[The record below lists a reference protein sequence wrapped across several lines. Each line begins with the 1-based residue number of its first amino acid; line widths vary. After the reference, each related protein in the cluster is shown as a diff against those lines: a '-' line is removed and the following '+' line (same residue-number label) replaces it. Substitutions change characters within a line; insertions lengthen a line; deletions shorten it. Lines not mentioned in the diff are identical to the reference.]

1 MREIFIRRDHHM
13 IAGLNRAVLFVLLI
27 VSALFS
33 SQQKSGEQNLP
44 EKYLYWI
51 DLTSYIILPAER
63 EVFFQLQN
71 DRDRDI
77 FIESFWKQRD
87 PTPET
92 PQNEL
97 KEEHLLRVSYANTNL
112 RRATPREGWR
122 TDMGRMHIILGPPA
136 SIERFDSQPG
146 VHPCQV
152 WYYRGQSGKGLPA
165 LFALVF
171 YQRGGSGEY
180 KLYNPAADGPAS
192 LLVRPEELDQTDY
205 EAVYQK
211 IKELTPSLAPVVLSV
226 IPGEFPYAFTPSPQ
240 NSILLAK
247 IIESPRKDVNP
258 RYATDFLHFKG
269 MVSTEYLTNY
279 VESSA
284 VVAVIPDPVLDV
296 DLLHFSISPKRV
308 SADYYQPRDQYYCN
322 FKLNVSLRKGGQI
335 IFQHERDFP
344 LYFSPDRKGHIEAN
358 GLAVEEVIPV
368 AEGEYELAIL
378 LQNSVGKEF
387 SYIEKKIQVPARG
400 GAAAQLIGPIVGY
413 RLQTVGADA
422 LLPFKALDRQ
432 ISVDSSDTL
441 SRRDELAVLFAL
453 ADIPESLWREG
464 RARIKI
470 KGLKGEEASEK
481 EFFLGL
487 SDHPYK
493 NTMVFSRGIPAAE
506 FSPDYYEVGLA
517 VLDGEGKTLMERTTN
532 IILSALENVSH
543 PVTLVLPSPPAM
555 NHLLFYGLA
564 YQYAKLALP
573 EKAEAFYEKAL
584 AMNPE
589 YKRGIIEYAGFLVN
603 VGKFDKGLSE
613 AERVRDNESLR
624 FQYALITGLAH
635 MGKGNYEK
643 AISFFLEGN
652 RVYNSDVQLLNS
664 LGTCY
669 YKTGQKKDALEALN
683 ASLSLNPEQK
693 DIKDLINRIHIELK

>member
-1 MREIFIRRDHHM
+1 MK
-13 IAGLNRAVLFVLLI
+13 AGLKRAVLIVLVI

-33 SQQKSGEQNLP
+33 SQQKIREQDLP
-44 EKYLYWI
+44 EKYRDWLN
-51 DLTSYIILPAER
+51 LTSYIIVPAER
-63 EVFFQLQN
+63 EVFFQLQT
-71 DRDRDI
+71 DLDRDI
-77 FIESFWKQRD
+77 FVESFWKQRD

-92 PQNEL
+92 PQNEF
-97 KEEHLLRVSYANTNL
+97 KEEHLRRFSYANTNL

-122 TDMGRMHIILGPPA
+122 TDMGRFHIILGPPA

-152 WYYRGQSGKGLPA
+152 WYYRGEAGKGLPT

-192 LLVRPEELDQTDY
+192 LLVRPEEVGATESQALY
-205 EAVYQK
+205 EK
-211 IKELTPSLAPVVLSV
+211 IRELTPSLAPVVLSV
-226 IPGEFPYAFTPSPQ
+226 IPGEFPYNFMPSPQ
-240 NSILLAK
+240 NNIILAK
-247 IIESPRKDVNP
+247 IIESSRKDVNP

-269 MVSTEYLTNY
+269 IVSTEYLTNY

-296 DLLHFSISPKRV
+296 DLLHLFISPKRV
-308 SADYYQPRDQYYCN
+308 SVDYYRPKDQYYCN
-322 FKLNVSLRKGGQI
+322 FKLNASLKRGEQI
-335 IFQHERDFP
+335 IFQHEKDFP
-344 LYFSPDRKGHIEAN
+344 LYFPPDRKGYIEAN
-358 GLAVEEVIPV
+358 GVAVEDVIPV
-368 AEGEYELAIL
+368 AAGEYDLAVL

-413 RLQTVGADA
+413 RLQTVGPDA
-422 LLPFKALDRQ
+422 LLPFKAFDRQ
-432 ISVDSSDTL
+432 ISVDSNDTL

-453 ADIPESLWREG
+453 ADVPESLWREG

-470 KGLKGEEASEK
+470 KGLKGEGASEK
-481 EFFLGL
+481 ELFLAL

-493 NTMVFSRGIPAAE
+493 KTMVFSRGIPTTE
-506 FSPDYYEVGLA
+506 FGPDYYEVGLA
-517 VLDGEGKTLMERTTN
+517 VVDGEGKTLMEKTAN

-564 YQYAKLALP
+564 YQYDKLALP
-573 EKAEAFYEKAL
+573 EKAEAFYAKAL
-584 AMNPE
+584 ALNPE
-589 YKRGIIEYAGFLVN
+589 YKKGIIEYAGFLVK
-603 VGKFDKGLSE
+603 VGKFDKGLAE
-613 AERVRDNESLR
+613 AERVRDDESLG

-635 MGKGNYEK
+635 MGKGDYEK
-643 AISFFLEGN
+643 AIFLFQEGN
-652 RVYNSDVQLLNS
+652 RIYNSDVQLLNS
-664 LGTCY
+664 LGACY
-669 YKTGQKKDALEALN
+669 YKTGRKKDALEALN
-683 ASLSLNPEQK
+683 ASLRLNPEQK
-693 DIKDLINRIHIELK
+693 DIKGLIDRIHIELK